1 MSTSRKRILVFAEAV
16 TLAHVAR
23 PLAFA
28 GALARDKYD
37 VMIAV
42 APHAARHVVEA
53 GVAHVPLSSI
63 APEAFLQA
71 LAAGRPLYD
80 ADTLSAYVED
90 DLRWIREFA
99 PDLVVGDFRL
109 SLSVSARV
117 AEVPYATIASAYW
130 SPFYDPPDWPVPA
143 LPLTRIVPLP
153 IARRLFSAAR
163 PMAFR
168 LHCRPLN
175 AVRKRYG
182 LAPLAADL
190 RRIYT
195 DADHVLYSDLPAL
208 FPLKAAPASHRFLGP
223 VLWQPSVPLPEWWD
237 TLPDD
242 RPIVYVT
249 LGSSGERTLL
259 AHVVDALAGL
269 PIIVIAATVASAAGS
284 ALRDN
289 VFVADYLPGISAARR
304 AALVVCNGGSLTGY
318 QALSAGV
325 PVLGIAGNLDQ
336 FLNMQGIE
344 LAGAGALMRADRWS
358 RQELKRTAERL
369 LSAPEARGAARS
381 LRAQCEQHEF
391 TQRAA
396 EFVVE
401 RCSRH

>member
-1 MSTSRKRILVFAEAV
+1 MSTNRKRILVFAEAV

-23 PLAFA
+23 PLAFV
-28 GALARDKYD
+28 GALTRDKYD
-37 VMIAV
+37 VIIAA

-53 GVAHVPLSSI
+53 GVAHVPLTSI
-63 APEAFLQA
+63 APDRFLHA

-90 DLRWIREFA
+90 DLRRIREFG

-117 AEVPYATIASAYW
+117 ANVPYATIASAYW
-130 SPFYDPPDWPVPA
+130 SPFYDPPGWPVPS
-143 LPLTRIVPLP
+143 LPLTRIAPLP
-153 IARRLFSAAR
+153 IAQRFFSIAR
-163 PMAFR
+163 PIAFR

-190 RRIYT
+190 RRVYT

-208 FPLKAAPASHRFLGP
+208 FPFKAAPPSHRFLGP
-223 VLWQPSVPLPEWWD
+223 VLWQPRVPLPEWWD

-249 LGSSGERTLL
+249 LGSSGERALL
-259 AHVVDALAGL
+259 AGVIDALAEL
-269 PIIVIAATVASAAGS
+269 PIIVIAATVAAAAGAS
-284 ALRDN
+284 RDN
-289 VFVADYLPGISAARR
+289 VFTADYLPGISAARR
-304 AALVVCNGGSLTGY
+304 AALVVCNGGSLTSY

-344 LAGAGALMRADRWS
+344 ITGAGALMRADRWS
-358 RQELKRTAERL
+358 RQRLKQTAERL
-369 LSAPEARGAARS
+369 LSAPEARDAARS
-381 LRAQCEQHEF
+381 LRAQYERHEF

-401 RCSRH
+401 SCSRH